1 MTVISD
7 SPTDYDRV
15 RDLVTARRTRDLADH
30 VLGLSE
36 DRRAE
41 VARRLPEL
49 RRELRE
55 AADRRARQWMLDLDD
70 EGEGEETEWDEGEL
84 ESGDGIGGYGEVLRV
99 AGAGTLSGV
108 AAAVAWLTRREFT
121 GPQSGTDEVLRVLS
135 ARPAA
140 WQADAAARLAGRIR
154 TADDR
159 NAPLALALLRAC
171 GATPPEH
178 DPLVGA
184 WLRGRPSADDPLV
197 GPLLPRIFEA
207 EGVGRILREERLEPR
222 PTRWLA
228 LIGRLQVAG
237 RVSRADLLDGCL
249 RRFLRGGDAAGLRF
263 FVRLHRMLDPTP
275 QEVAARTRDYLRLLP
290 AAPGTVAE
298 LALAQLRLVGPHE
311 SADVAE
317 AIGALTFRPE
327 AKLALAGLRWL
338 EEEPPPATEAAPA
351 LAAAFGHASYEVQGR
366 AARLAL
372 RHATTLAPAGQIL
385 AEAVPLLP
393 AALGSRVAAVFGG
406 DVAEPEKVE
415 VFTPPPLTP
424 FVPEPFPE
432 PTVRLG
438 WSVYEWTEGERWL
451 AAFVAQAAGDREELR
466 RTLVAE
472 FGGAYPDLFHYTR
485 WLDPGK
491 WIAGLAREL
500 IAPGS
505 DPGLPE
511 PEPVDPW
518 AGTSFQVRVMA
529 VPDTDEE
536 APREAE
542 EPERPQEPGEPG
554 QPEESA
560 EEERA
565 PEPAFAQLPEHVR
578 EEIFEQLLGIG
589 VSEERVAAM
598 RDGSPAPEPGPG
610 ETRAFRVGFTYSGP
624 RPLFH
629 KPEPPD
635 PAAEFRRR
643 NRLPHPG
650 QVSPPHFFLLH
661 RFSELYLALRE
672 GTLPPV
678 LLATPTAL
686 SGHLDPDVLV
696 DRLAACATAGV
707 EPLPADLLQAL
718 LRLPRGAHSGA
729 AARAAG
735 LGSRA
740 AATAAGWMA
749 GDGLPDPE
757 AGLRWAYLEGATDYF
772 FDEREPG
779 YRVWELRLKPVLR
792 AAPTGHDLLDELLRE
807 PLRWSWDGH
816 GQAMGWWPAILPSHR
831 EVVAVNYLPHLG
843 VYAACVRGLIDAD
856 GPAGDATAIVL
867 AHVVAARNPEAAS
880 LLVRM
885 AARGGL
891 PAETVGR
898 QLALLMRR
906 THVEPRPVV
915 AVLAEAARQ
924 GAYAEV
930 WRMLT
935 SLLPVLLPGPGQ
947 RPSVVHV
954 EAMTLAAD
962 VAAWAG
968 ARGPI
973 PEVTALA
980 AGPGRSRFTRAC
992 ARLRDQLNG

>member
-1 MTVISD
+1 MTVIFD
-7 SPTDYDRV
+7 STTAWARV
-15 RDLVTARRTRDLADH
+15 RDLVTARRIRDLADH
-30 VLGLSE
+30 VLDLSDE
-36 DRRAE
+36 HRAE

-49 RRELRE
+49 RKELRE
-55 AADRRARQWMLDLDD
+55 AAGRRAARRWMAGLDD
-70 EGEGEETEWDEGEL
+70 EGEDEGDP
-84 ESGDGIGGYGEVLRV
+84 ESGDGIGGHGEALRV
-99 AGAGTLSGV
+99 AGAGTLSGA

-121 GPQSGTDEVLRVLS
+121 GPWSGTDEVLRVLT

-140 WQADAAARLAGRIR
+140 WQADVAARLARRIR

-171 GATPPEH
+171 GAPPPEH
-178 DPLVGA
+178 DPLVTA
-184 WLRGRPSADDPLV
+184 WLRARPSADDPLI
-197 GPLLPRIFEA
+197 GSLLPRIFEA
-207 EGVGRILREERLEPR
+207 EGAGRVLREERLEPR

-228 LIGRLQVAG
+228 LLGRLQVAG

-298 LALAQLRLVGPHE
+298 LALAQLRRGGPHE

-317 AIGALTFRPE
+317 AIGALTFRQE

-338 EEEPPPATEAAPA
+338 AEELPPAPEAAAA

-372 RHATTLAPAGQIL
+372 RHAAALAPAGQIL

-393 AALGSRVAAVFGG
+393 ASLGSRVAAVFGG
-406 DVAEPEKVE
+406 DLAEPENTE
-415 VFTPPPLTP
+415 VFTPPPLRP
-424 FVPEPFPE
+424 VVFEPFPE

-438 WSVYEWTEGERWL
+438 WNVYGWVDSERWL

-466 RTLVAE
+466 RTLADE
-472 FGGAYPDLFHYTR
+472 FGGAYPDLFHYPR
-485 WLDPGK
+485 WMDPSM
-491 WIAGLAREL
+491 WIAGLAMEL
-500 IAPGS
+500 ISPGS

-518 AGTSFQVRVMA
+518 EGASFRVRVMV
-529 VPDTDEE
+529 VPDADEDE
-536 APREAE
+536 PPAAE
-542 EPERPQEPGEPG
+542 ESRKPQDPG
-554 QPEESA
+554 

-565 PEPAFAQLPEHVR
+565 PERAFAQLPEHVR
-578 EEIFEQLLGIG
+578 AEVFERLLGIG

-598 RDGSPAPEPGPG
+598 RDGLPVPEPGPG
-610 ETRAFRVGFTYSGP
+610 EPRAFRVGFTYSGP

-629 KPEPPD
+629 RPEPPD
-635 PAAEFRRR
+635 PAAEFRRV
-643 NRLPHPG
+643 NRLPQPG

-661 RFSELYLALRE
+661 RLSELYLALRE

-678 LLATPTAL
+678 LLATPTVL
-686 SGHLDPDVLV
+686 TGHLDPDALV
-696 DRLAACATAGV
+696 DRLAVCAAAGV

-718 LRLPRGAHSGA
+718 LRLPRGAHPGA

-749 GDGLPDPE
+749 GGGLPDPE
-757 AGLRWAYLEGATDYF
+757 AGLRWAYMEGATDYF
-772 FDEREPG
+772 YDEREPG
-779 YRVWELRLKPVLR
+779 YRVWELRLVPVLR
-792 AAPTGHDLLDELLRE
+792 AAPTGHDILDELLRE
-807 PLRWSWDGH
+807 PPRWGWDEH
-816 GQAMGWWPAILPSHR
+816 GRAMDWWPAILPSHR

-843 VYAACVRGLIDAD
+843 RRLGVYAPCAHGLIDAD
-856 GPAGDATAIVL
+856 GPAGDATAVVL
-867 AHVVAARNPEAAS
+867 AHFVAERNPAAIA

-924 GAYAEV
+924 GAHAEV

-935 SLLPVLLPGPGQ
+935 SLLPALLPCTGE
-947 RPSVVHV
+947 RPSVAHV

-962 VAAWAG
+962 VAAWTG

-980 AGPGRSRFTRAC
+980 ANPGRSRFTRAC
-992 ARLRDQLNG
+992 VWLRDQLGE